1 MLYNGDLDLIIS
13 ELLRVINVAQNKAD
27 LYVGTIVGKD
37 HGSSVVCDVRLSD
50 TRDWCEML
58 QTHKTTHLGLDLH
71 FNLGL

>member
-50 TRDWCEML
+50 TRD
-58 QTHKTTHLGLDLH
+58 
-71 FNLGL
+71 